1 MRDALHRAYVNARLM
16 SAIPLNG
23 VCDNYSWAEAISLL
37 RNNRVVI
44 FSAGTGNPF
53 LPPTQRPACAAS
65 KSKRTWY

>member
-44 FSAGTGNPF
+44 FSAGTGNRSS
-53 LPPTQRPACAAS
+53 PPIPPLACAVS
-65 KSKRTWY
+65 RSKRTWC